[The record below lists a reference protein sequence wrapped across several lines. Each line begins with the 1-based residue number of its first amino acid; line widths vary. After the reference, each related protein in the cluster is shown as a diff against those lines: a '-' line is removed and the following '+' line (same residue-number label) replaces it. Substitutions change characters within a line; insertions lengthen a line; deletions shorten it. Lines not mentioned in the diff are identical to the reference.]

1 MASLY
6 FKIGADY
13 QEVIRLEKELDK
25 LYVKLHSMQ
34 KGDSGF
40 DELVNQ
46 IKNTKKE
53 ISGLNKG
60 IVDAQNKIINEIN
73 NSIAAEKKRIAA
85 SQDVVQA
92 EEKKIAASRKSAA
105 SVEDEVKAATNLD
118 SQMRITVANLEKERA
133 ELAIIAQERK
143 RLQMQESINAITVGD
158 AIDKRLSLTAA
169 EMKHKQTINALNISL
184 RSQVREFNATAGST
198 KQMQANLLNLQRVYD
213 NLTENVRNSPFGE
226 ALRKN
231 IETLNG
237 KVLELESTTGRFGR
251 NVGNYASAFNPLSF
265 QVQQLARE
273 LPSLTIS
280 AQQFFLAISNNLP
293 MLADEIKRARVEY
306 KALLAEGIKG
316 VPVWKQLI
324 KSVASWQTALVVGI
338 TLLTAYGKEI
348 VNFFKR
354 IFTGKKAFDEYA
366 AAQKNLNEAILDGK
380 AKAQQEV
387 AVLKSLYAATQDVT
401 RSIEER
407 RKSAIK
413 IQELYPEYL
422 SNLTTEQILAG
433 KAKDSYDEL
442 FKSILKIAQAKSF
455 ENKISE
461 NASKITE
468 ITGTKGYKDIERY
481 QKILDQM
488 FEGADKMSIEELK
501 RSIESTISNLER
513 VDMDFATKLKD
524 AMGDID
530 KVSWSPLLIRY
541 EKQLAIAKSGLK
553 KATKTFKKTNEELYE
568 ELTKDG
574 GTPVGAVKVL
584 TQESEGLLDELVK
597 NIDVNTVKAKSL
609 IEKQKNLI
617 KHLQE
622 TMPEDTYE
630 NIVKKNKAI
639 EREKK
644 ILEKYEKA
652 GVEKPKDYTDRLH
665 KQEEDISRE
674 VEDLQNAIEQARINA
689 MKEGSEKILAQ
700 MKLDHEKEI
709 QEIDRQKQDYIRKI
723 ADNQKTE
730 FKSKPENKNK
740 KFDYASALK
749 NAAAE
754 AAPKFAELQNAVLEK
769 QAQDNQKLIDQEILG
784 LNDYLKKYGN
794 YQQKKLAI
802 TQKYQ
807 KKAAQTTSMNEKLS
821 LRGEFKKAMSELD
834 VEEFKKNLN
843 WEQIFGDL
851 DRVAYST
858 LQNLKNSLQQYIQES
873 KTALDPTDLK
883 NLVEAYNE
891 LDRKINELK
900 PGEALKAA
908 FGNYQNANADYQ
920 KAKDDLRKVESGQT
934 VYAGLEYDPKSQKL
948 VEVVLDLAKAEKK
961 LTEAEQRRYEAQ
973 ARLTEATHEYA
984 AKAREGFDAA
994 KAFTGALE
1002 SFGVNIPE
1010 EISGAFEGVD
1020 QIISGLETV
1029 DFNKP
1034 FSIVTSGFKVIG
1046 GIGKAIGSLFGIGN
1060 KDAKLSKQIKRLQ
1073 EYVTDLQA
1081 TYEKLQ
1087 KVIERQLG
1095 GTTGSQAK
1103 AQLNNLKAQRDA
1115 IDQMRIKEEEKK
1127 KTDRNAVKEYEK
1139 QIAELDDQIK
1149 YFYEDLFSQEF
1160 DATLKD
1166 WSSSIASALV
1176 SAFAAGED
1184 AAAAFDNSVNDII
1197 KNLVSRMIELQ
1208 VIQPAMEK
1216 LRKYL
1221 FGEDGQSGAFG
1232 DGQLSVKDMEGLTA
1246 QFAALQGTVGTSKG
1260 LWNSMVRAAKDAGFD
1275 LMGEAE
1281 GKKQTGTSK
1290 GYEAMSQDTGSEL
1303 NGRFTAIQSD
1313 VRGIYNN
1320 LNEHIARF
1328 KQFMLSHTGIDMN
1341 IRWLLNKT
1349 SELRSMAEASMIHL
1363 QYIRKHTEETVNV
1376 IKTETNPILKRISN
1390 SLGGS

>member
-251 NVGNYASAFNPLSF
+251 NVGNYASAFNLLSF

-293 MLADEIKRARVEY
+293 MLADEIKRASIEY
-306 KALLAEGIKG
+306 KALLAQGIKG

-338 TLLTAYGKEI
+338 TLITAYGKEI
-348 VNFFKR
+348 GGFFKNL
-354 IFTGKKAFDEYA
+354 FSGKNTFDATAISTKA
-366 AAQKNLNEAILDGK
+366 LNEAMSEG
-380 AKAQQEV
+380 AKNAQAEIV
-387 AVLKSLYAATQDVT
+387 KLKLLYSATQNA
-401 RSIEER
+401 
-407 RKSAIK
+407 SASMEDRIAAAK
-413 IQELYPEYL
+413 ELKRLYPEYL
-422 SNLTTEQILAG
+422 GSLSNEEILAG
-433 KAKDSYDEL
+433 NAANAYARMTEETMRSAKAKAA
-442 FKSILKIAQAKSF
+442 F
-455 ENKISE
+455 NKIV
-461 NASKITE
+461 E
-468 ITGTKGYKDIERY
+468 IEG
-481 QKILDQM
+481 QKIDIINSNDYKKIQESINSVERITADMNKAILG
-488 FEGADKMSIEELK
+488 GADKGI
-501 RSIESTISNLER
+501 
-513 VDMDFATKLKD
+513 
-524 AMGDID
+524 ID
-530 KVSWSPLLIRY
+530 SYKN
-541 EKQLAIAKSGLK
+541 AI
-553 KATKTFKKTNEELYE
+553 NE
-568 ELTKDG
+568 
-574 GTPVGAVKVL
+574 
-584 TQESEGLLDELVK
+584 
-597 NIDVNTVKAKSL
+597 
-609 IEKQKNLI
+609 IEKQVSASYDRLEDKI
-617 KHLQE
+617 KE
-622 TMPEDTYE
+622 TTGEDVDLVGYLDGLEATME
-630 NIVKKNKAI
+630 SLKKYIGVSDVMDFKASSSTMGI
-639 EREKK
+639 
-644 ILEKYEKA
+644 
-652 GVEKPKDYTDRLH
+652 PKDYTDTLS
-665 KQEEDISRE
+665 KQGEDIFRE

-689 MKEGSEKILAQ
+689 MKEGSEKTLAQ
-700 MKLDHEKEI
+700 MRLDHKKEI
-709 QEIDRQKQDYIRKI
+709 QEIDRQKQDYIQKVT
-723 ADNQKTE
+723 DNEKTKFE
-730 FKSKPENKNK
+730 SKLENKGK

-749 NAAAE
+749 NAEAE
-754 AAPKFAELQNAVLEK
+754 AAPKFAELQNAILEK
-769 QAQDNQKLIDQEILG
+769 QVQDNQKLIDQEIQG

-802 TQKYQ
+802 TEEYQ
-807 KKAAQTTSMNEKLS
+807 KKTAQTTSINEKLS
-821 LRGEFKKAMSELD
+821 LREGFKKAMSELD
-834 VEEFKKNLN
+834 VEEFKKSLN
-843 WEQIFGDL
+843 WELIFGDL

-883 NLVEAYNE
+883 NLVEAYDE

-934 VYAGLEYDPKSQKL
+934 VYAGLKYDPKSKKL

-973 ARLTEATHEYA
+973 AKLTEATHEYA

-1002 SFGVNIPE
+1002 NFGINIPE
-1010 EISGAFEGVD
+1010 KISGAFEGVD

-1029 DFNKP
+1029 DFSKP
-1034 FSIVTSGFKVIG
+1034 FSIVTGGFKVIG
-1046 GIGKAIGSLFGIGN
+1046 GIGKVIGSLFGIGN

-1081 TYEKLQ
+1081 TYEKLE

-1160 DATLKD
+1160 DASLKD

-1328 KQFMLSHTGIDMN
+1328 KQFMISHTGIDMN
-1341 IRWLLNKT
+1341 ISRLLT
-1349 SELRSMAEASMIHL
+1349 RSTELRSMAETSMIHL
-1363 QYIRKHTEETVNV
+1363 QYIRKNTEEAVNV
-1376 IKTETNPILKRISN
+1376 IRTETNPILKRISN

>member
-25 LYVKLHSMQ
+25 LYVKLHSMK

-40 DELVNQ
+40 DDLVNQ

-85 SQDVVQA
+85 SQEVVQA
-92 EEKKIAASRKSAA
+92 EEKKIAASRLSAA

-158 AIDKRLSLTAA
+158 AIDKRLSLTSA

-184 RSQVREFNATAGST
+184 RSQVREFNATEGST

-231 IETLNG
+231 IENLNK

-265 QVQQLARE
+265 QVQQVARE

-293 MLADEIKRARVEY
+293 MLADEIKRASIEY
-306 KALLAEGIKG
+306 KALLAQGIKG

-338 TLLTAYGKEI
+338 TLITAYGKEI
-348 VNFFKR
+348 GGFFKNL
-354 IFTGKKAFDEYA
+354 FSGKNTFDATAISTKA
-366 AAQKNLNEAILDGK
+366 LNEAMSEG
-380 AKAQQEV
+380 AKNAQAEIV
-387 AVLKSLYAATQDVT
+387 KLKLLYSATQNA
-401 RSIEER
+401 
-407 RKSAIK
+407 SASMEDRIAAAK
-413 IQELYPEYL
+413 ELKRLYPEYL
-422 SNLTTEQILAG
+422 GSLSNEEILAG
-433 KAKDSYDEL
+433 NAANAYARMTEETMRSAKAKAA
-442 FKSILKIAQAKSF
+442 F
-455 ENKISE
+455 NKIV
-461 NASKITE
+461 E
-468 ITGTKGYKDIERY
+468 IEG
-481 QKILDQM
+481 QKIDIINSNDYKKIQESINSVERITADMNKAILG
-488 FEGADKMSIEELK
+488 GADKGI
-501 RSIESTISNLER
+501 
-513 VDMDFATKLKD
+513 
-524 AMGDID
+524 ID
-530 KVSWSPLLIRY
+530 SYKN
-541 EKQLAIAKSGLK
+541 AI
-553 KATKTFKKTNEELYE
+553 NE
-568 ELTKDG
+568 
-574 GTPVGAVKVL
+574 
-584 TQESEGLLDELVK
+584 
-597 NIDVNTVKAKSL
+597 
-609 IEKQKNLI
+609 IEKQVSASYDRLEDKI
-617 KHLQE
+617 KE
-622 TMPEDTYE
+622 TTGEDVDLVGYLDGLEATME
-630 NIVKKNKAI
+630 SLKKYIGVSDVMDFKASSSTMGI
-639 EREKK
+639 
-644 ILEKYEKA
+644 
-652 GVEKPKDYTDRLH
+652 PKDYTDRLH

-769 QAQDNQKLIDQEILG
+769 QAQDNQKLIDQEIQG

-802 TQKYQ
+802 TQEYQ

-1010 EISGAFEGVD
+1010 EISGAFKGVD

-1029 DFNKP
+1029 DFSKP
-1034 FSIVTSGFKVIG
+1034 FSIVTGGFKVIG
-1046 GIGKAIGSLFGIGN
+1046 GIGKVIGSLFGIGN

-1232 DGQLSVKDMEGLTA
+1232 DGQLSVKDMEGLTS
-1246 QFAALQGTVGTSKG
+1246 QFAALQGTVGTSKS
-1260 LWNSMVRAAKDAGFD
+1260 LWNSMVKAAKDAGFD

-1328 KQFMLSHTGIDMN
+1328 KQFMISHTGIDMN
-1341 IRWLLNKT
+1341 IRRLLNKT

>member
-251 NVGNYASAFNPLSF
+251 NVGNYALAFNPLSF

-293 MLADEIKRARVEY
+293 MLADEIKRANIEY
-306 KALLAEGIKG
+306 KALLAQGIKG

-338 TLLTAYGKEI
+338 TLITAYGKEI
-348 VNFFKR
+348 GGFFKNL
-354 IFTGKKAFDEYA
+354 FSGKNTFDATAISTKA
-366 AAQKNLNEAILDGK
+366 LNEAMSEG
-380 AKAQQEV
+380 AKNAQAEIV
-387 AVLKSLYAATQDVT
+387 KLKLLYSATQNA
-401 RSIEER
+401 
-407 RKSAIK
+407 SASMEDRIAAAK
-413 IQELYPEYL
+413 ELKRLYPEYL
-422 SNLTTEQILAG
+422 GNLSNEEILAG
-433 KAKDSYDEL
+433 NAANAYKNLATAIIETSK
-442 FKSILKIAQAKSF
+442 AQAAREMIVKNYSDVIKI
-455 ENKISE
+455 ESSKEYNTILLYQKKIEDAQNKINELTSRGIGEGSPLIRGLKANINAFSNVIKQESE
-461 NASKITE
+461 SIRKNMDIPDTFEDVGQYINALNKSSKDLASKIKIPYLIDNKGIKE
-468 ITGTKGYKDIERY
+468 IKG
-481 QKILDQM
+481 KIQ
-488 FEGADKMSIEELK
+488 
-501 RSIESTISNLER
+501 R
-513 VDMDFATKLKD
+513 
-524 AMGDID
+524 
-530 KVSWSPLLIRY
+530 
-541 EKQLAIAKSGLK
+541 
-553 KATKTFKKTNEELYE
+553 
-568 ELTKDG
+568 
-574 GTPVGAVKVL
+574 
-584 TQESEGLLDELVK
+584 
-597 NIDVNTVKAKSL
+597 
-609 IEKQKNLI
+609 
-617 KHLQE
+617 
-622 TMPEDTYE
+622 DT
-630 NIVKKNKAI
+630 
-639 EREKK
+639 
-644 ILEKYEKA
+644 
-652 GVEKPKDYTDRLH
+652 KDYTDTLS
-665 KQEEDISRE
+665 KQGEDIFRE

-689 MKEGSEKILAQ
+689 MKEGSEKTLAQ
-700 MKLDHEKEI
+700 MRLDHKKEI
-709 QEIDRQKQDYIRKI
+709 QEIDRQKQDYIQKV
-723 ADNQKTE
+723 ADNEKTKFE
-730 FKSKPENKNK
+730 SKLENKDK

-749 NAAAE
+749 NAEAE
-754 AAPKFAELQNAVLEK
+754 AAPKFAELQNAILEK
-769 QAQDNQKLIDQEILG
+769 QVQDNQKLIDQEIQG

-802 TQKYQ
+802 TEEYQ
-807 KKAAQTTSMNEKLS
+807 KKTAQTTSINEKLS
-821 LRGEFKKAMSELD
+821 LREEFKKAMSELD
-834 VEEFKKNLN
+834 VEEFKKSLN
-843 WEQIFGDL
+843 WELIFGDL

-883 NLVEAYNE
+883 NLVEAYDE

-934 VYAGLEYDPKSQKL
+934 VYAGLKYDPKSKKL

-973 ARLTEATHEYA
+973 AKLTEATHEYA

-1002 SFGVNIPE
+1002 NFGINIPE
-1010 EISGAFEGVD
+1010 KISGAFEGVD

-1029 DFNKP
+1029 DFSKP
-1034 FSIVTSGFKVIG
+1034 FSIVTGGFKVIG

-1081 TYEKLQ
+1081 TYEKLE

-1160 DATLKD
+1160 DASLKD

-1197 KNLVSRMIELQ
+1197 KNLVSKMIDLQ
-1208 VIQPAMEK
+1208 VIQPAMEN

-1221 FGEDGQSGAFG
+1221 FGEDGQSGVFG
-1232 DGQLSVKDMEGLTA
+1232 DGQLSVKDMEGLTS
-1246 QFAALQGTVGTSKG
+1246 QFAALQGTVGTSKS
-1260 LWNSMVRAAKDAGFD
+1260 LWNSMVKAAKDAGFD

-1313 VRGIYNN
+1313 VRGIYNY

-1328 KQFMLSHTGIDMN
+1328 KQFMISHTGIDMN
-1341 IRWLLNKT
+1341 ISRLLT
-1349 SELRSMAEASMIHL
+1349 RSTELRSMAETSMIHL
-1363 QYIRKHTEETVNV
+1363 QYIRKNTEEAVNV
-1376 IKTETNPILKRISN
+1376 IRTETNPILKRISN

>member
-1 MASLY
+1 M
-6 FKIGADY
+6 
-13 QEVIRLEKELDK
+13 
-25 LYVKLHSMQ
+25 
-34 KGDSGF
+34 
-40 DELVNQ
+40 
-46 IKNTKKE
+46 
-53 ISGLNKG
+53 
-60 IVDAQNKIINEIN
+60 
-73 NSIAAEKKRIAA
+73 
-85 SQDVVQA
+85 
-92 EEKKIAASRKSAA
+92 
-105 SVEDEVKAATNLD
+105 
-118 SQMRITVANLEKERA
+118 
-133 ELAIIAQERK
+133 
-143 RLQMQESINAITVGD
+143 
-158 AIDKRLSLTAA
+158 
-169 EMKHKQTINALNISL
+169 
-184 RSQVREFNATAGST
+184 
-198 KQMQANLLNLQRVYD
+198 
-213 NLTENVRNSPFGE
+213 
-226 ALRKN
+226 
-231 IETLNG
+231 
-237 KVLELESTTGRFGR
+237 
-251 NVGNYASAFNPLSF
+251 
-265 QVQQLARE
+265 
-273 LPSLTIS
+273 
-280 AQQFFLAISNNLP
+280 
-293 MLADEIKRARVEY
+293 
-306 KALLAEGIKG
+306 
-316 VPVWKQLI
+316 
-324 KSVASWQTALVVGI
+324 
-338 TLLTAYGKEI
+338 
-348 VNFFKR
+348 
-354 IFTGKKAFDEYA
+354 
-366 AAQKNLNEAILDGK
+366 
-380 AKAQQEV
+380 
-387 AVLKSLYAATQDVT
+387 
-401 RSIEER
+401 
-407 RKSAIK
+407 
-413 IQELYPEYL
+413 
-422 SNLTTEQILAG
+422 
-433 KAKDSYDEL
+433 
-442 FKSILKIAQAKSF
+442 
-455 ENKISE
+455 
-461 NASKITE
+461 
-468 ITGTKGYKDIERY
+468 
-481 QKILDQM
+481 
-488 FEGADKMSIEELK
+488 
-501 RSIESTISNLER
+501 
-513 VDMDFATKLKD
+513 
-524 AMGDID
+524 
-530 KVSWSPLLIRY
+530 
-541 EKQLAIAKSGLK
+541 
-553 KATKTFKKTNEELYE
+553 
-568 ELTKDG
+568 
-574 GTPVGAVKVL
+574 
-584 TQESEGLLDELVK
+584 
-597 NIDVNTVKAKSL
+597 
-609 IEKQKNLI
+609 
-617 KHLQE
+617 
-622 TMPEDTYE
+622 
-630 NIVKKNKAI
+630 
-639 EREKK
+639 
-644 ILEKYEKA
+644 
-652 GVEKPKDYTDRLH
+652 
-665 KQEEDISRE
+665 
-674 VEDLQNAIEQARINA
+674 
-689 MKEGSEKILAQ
+689 
-700 MKLDHEKEI
+700 
-709 QEIDRQKQDYIRKI
+709 
-723 ADNQKTE
+723 
-730 FKSKPENKNK
+730 
-740 KFDYASALK
+740 
-749 NAAAE
+749 
-754 AAPKFAELQNAVLEK
+754 
-769 QAQDNQKLIDQEILG
+769 
-784 LNDYLKKYGN
+784 
-794 YQQKKLAI
+794 
-802 TQKYQ
+802 
-807 KKAAQTTSMNEKLS
+807 
-821 LRGEFKKAMSELD
+821 
-834 VEEFKKNLN
+834 
-843 WEQIFGDL
+843 
-851 DRVAYST
+851 
-858 LQNLKNSLQQYIQES
+858 
-873 KTALDPTDLK
+873 
-883 NLVEAYNE
+883 VEAYNE

-1341 IRWLLNKT
+1341 IRRLLNKT

>member
-231 IETLNG
+231 IENLNS
-237 KVLELESTTGRFGR
+237 KVLELESSTGRFGR
-251 NVGNYASAFNPLSF
+251 NVGNYASGFSPLAF
-265 QVQQLARE
+265 QVQQIARE

-280 AQQFFLAISNNLP
+280 ARQFFLAISNNLP
-293 MLADEIKRARVEY
+293 MLADEIKKAKIEY
-306 KALLAEGIKG
+306 VALKAEGIKG

-324 KSVASWQTALVVGI
+324 KAALLWQTALVVGI

-348 VNFFKR
+348 GGFFKNL
-354 IFTGKKAFDEYA
+354 FSGKKTFDA
-366 AAQKNLNEAILDGK
+366 TAISTKALNEAMAEG
-380 AKAQQEV
+380 AKNAQKEITK
-387 AVLKSLYAATQDVT
+387 LKLLYGATQNT
-401 RSIEER
+401 S
-407 RKSAIK
+407 KSTKDRIAAAK
-413 IQELYPEYL
+413 ELKRLYPEYL
-422 SNLTTEQILAG
+422 GHMSNEEILAG
-433 KAKDSYDEL
+433 KAAGAYKKLAASIIEKAKANAAEKKITENQTKILEL
-442 FKSILKIAQAKSF
+442 EAKIQEKNTEISKTDIELMKKKAAGPTSATIFSGYEAQTGQSFGVAKA
-455 ENKISE
+455 ENKIKRLREEITATNEEIDALNKSSE
-461 NASKITE
+461 ILASKI
-468 ITGTKGYKDIERY
+468 
-481 QKILDQM
+481 Q
-488 FEGADKMSIEELK
+488 
-501 RSIESTISNLER
+501 
-513 VDMDFATKLKD
+513 
-524 AMGDID
+524 
-530 KVSWSPLLIRY
+530 VS
-541 EKQLAIAKSGLK
+541 
-553 KATKTFKKTNEELYE
+553 
-568 ELTKDG
+568 D
-574 GTPVGAVKVL
+574 
-584 TQESEGLLDELVK
+584 
-597 NIDVNTVKAKSL
+597 L
-609 IEKQKNLI
+609 IEPDK
-617 KHLQE
+617 
-622 TMPEDTYE
+622 T
-630 NIVKKNKAI
+630 KKSI
-639 EREKK
+639 
-644 ILEKYEKA
+644 
-652 GVEKPKDYTDRLH
+652 KDYTDTLP
-665 KQEEDISRE
+665 KQGEDISRE
-674 VEDLQNAIEQARINA
+674 VENLQNAIVQAQINA
-689 MKEGSEKILAQ
+689 MKEGSEKTLAQ
-700 MKLDHEKEI
+700 MRMDHKKEI
-709 QEIDRQKQDYIRKI
+709 QEIDRQKQDYIQKV
-723 ADNQKTE
+723 ADNEKIKFE
-730 FKSKPENKNK
+730 SKLENKGK

-749 NAAAE
+749 NAEAE
-754 AAPKFAELQNAVLEK
+754 AAPKFAELQNAILEK
-769 QAQDNQKLIDQEILG
+769 QVQDNQKLIDQEIQG

-802 TQKYQ
+802 TEEYQ
-807 KKAAQTTSMNEKLS
+807 KKIAQTTSINEKLS
-821 LRGEFKKAMSELD
+821 LREEFKKAMSELD
-834 VEEFKKNLN
+834 VEEFKKSLN
-843 WEQIFGDL
+843 WELIFGDL

-883 NLVEAYNE
+883 NLVEAYDE

-920 KAKDDLRKVESGQT
+920 KAKDDLQKVESGQT
-934 VYAGLEYDPKSQKL
+934 VYAGLKYDPKSKKL

-973 ARLTEATHEYA
+973 AKLTEATHEYA

-1002 SFGVNIPE
+1002 DFGINIPE

-1029 DFNKP
+1029 DFSKP
-1034 FSIVTSGFKVIG
+1034 FSIVTGGFKVIG

-1081 TYEKLQ
+1081 TYEKLE

-1160 DATLKD
+1160 DASLKD

-1197 KNLVSRMIELQ
+1197 KNLVSKMIDLQ
-1208 VIQPAMEK
+1208 VIQPAMEN

-1221 FGEDGQSGAFG
+1221 FGEDGQSGVFG
-1232 DGQLSVKDMEGLTA
+1232 DGQLSVKDMEGLTS
-1246 QFAALQGTVGTSKG
+1246 QFAALQGTVGTSKS
-1260 LWNSMVRAAKDAGFD
+1260 LWNSMVKAAKDAGFD

-1328 KQFMLSHTGIDMN
+1328 KQFMISHTGIDMN
-1341 IRWLLNKT
+1341 ISRLLT
-1349 SELRSMAEASMIHL
+1349 RSTELRSMAETSMIHL
-1363 QYIRKHTEETVNV
+1363 QYIRKNTEEAVNV
-1376 IKTETNPILKRISN
+1376 IRTETNPILKRISN

>member
-25 LYVKLHSMQ
+25 LYVKLHSMK

-40 DELVNQ
+40 DDLVNQ

-85 SQDVVQA
+85 SQEVVQA
-92 EEKKIAASRKSAA
+92 EEKKIAASRLSAA

-158 AIDKRLSLTAA
+158 AIDKRLSLTSA

-184 RSQVREFNATAGST
+184 RSQVREFNATEGST

-231 IETLNG
+231 IENLNK

-265 QVQQLARE
+265 QVQQVARE

-306 KALLAEGIKG
+306 KALQAAGQKG
-316 VPVWKQLI
+316 VPVWAQLI
-324 KSVASWQTALVVGI
+324 KSAISWQTALVVGI
-338 TLLTAYGKEI
+338 TLITAYGKEI
-348 VNFFKR
+348 GNFFKG
-354 IFTGKKAFDEYA
+354 IFTGKKAFDA
-366 AAQKNLNEAILDGK
+366 AKISKEALNGAMAEGIKNAQNEIVK
-380 AKAQQEV
+380 
-387 AVLKSLYAATQDVT
+387 LKLLYNATQDISK
-401 RSIEER
+401 SISNRTVAAKELKR
-407 RKSAIK
+407 
-413 IQELYPEYL
+413 LYPEYL
-422 SNLTTEQILAG
+422 GNLSTEEILTG
-433 KAKDSYDEL
+433 KAADAYDRMVERIIKL
-442 FKSILKIAQAKSF
+442 AKARAAM
-455 ENKISE
+455 NKI
-461 NASKITE
+461 
-468 ITGTKGYKDIERY
+468 
-481 QKILDQM
+481 Q
-488 FEGADKMSIEELK
+488 SIEEQKIDIVESSEYKELK
-501 RSIESTISNLER
+501 KIYDLQGSITSEMNNAITKGVDEGIVKSYQNAIDELYDKTIPLLEKLKKKIKESTD
-513 VDMDFATKLKD
+513 VDINSFGFGST
-524 AMGDID
+524 
-530 KVSWSPLLIRY
+530 
-541 EKQLAIAKSGLK
+541 GL
-553 KATKTFKKTNEELYE
+553 
-568 ELTKDG
+568 
-574 GTPVGAVKVL
+574 
-584 TQESEGLLDELVK
+584 GLHEYLRQLDEATDDIK
-597 NIDVNTVKAKSL
+597 KRIDVSDL
-609 IEKQKNLI
+609 IEPDKTTKSI
-617 KHLQE
+617 KS
-622 TMPEDTYE
+622 
-630 NIVKKNKAI
+630 
-639 EREKK
+639 
-644 ILEKYEKA
+644 
-652 GVEKPKDYTDRLH
+652 YTDRLH

-689 MKEGSEKILAQ
+689 MKEGSDKILAQ

-769 QAQDNQKLIDQEILG
+769 QALDNQKLIDQEIQG

-802 TQKYQ
+802 TQEYQ

-984 AKAREGFDAA
+984 VKAREGFDAA

-1010 EISGAFEGVD
+1010 ETSGVFEGVD

-1034 FSIVTSGFKVIG
+1034 FSIVTGGFKVLG
-1046 GIGKAIGSLFGIGN
+1046 GIGKVIGSLFGIGN

-1341 IRWLLNKT
+1341 IRRLLNKT

>member
-1 MASLY
+1 
-6 FKIGADY
+6 
-13 QEVIRLEKELDK
+13 
-25 LYVKLHSMQ
+25 
-34 KGDSGF
+34 
-40 DELVNQ
+40 
-46 IKNTKKE
+46 
-53 ISGLNKG
+53 
-60 IVDAQNKIINEIN
+60 
-73 NSIAAEKKRIAA
+73 
-85 SQDVVQA
+85 
-92 EEKKIAASRKSAA
+92 
-105 SVEDEVKAATNLD
+105 
-118 SQMRITVANLEKERA
+118 
-133 ELAIIAQERK
+133 
-143 RLQMQESINAITVGD
+143 
-158 AIDKRLSLTAA
+158 
-169 EMKHKQTINALNISL
+169 
-184 RSQVREFNATAGST
+184 
-198 KQMQANLLNLQRVYD
+198 MQANLLNLQRVYD

-231 IETLNG
+231 IENLNK

-265 QVQQLARE
+265 QVQQVARE

-293 MLADEIKRARVEY
+293 MLADEIKRASIEY
-306 KALLAEGIKG
+306 KALLAQGIKG

-338 TLLTAYGKEI
+338 TLITAYGKEI
-348 VNFFKR
+348 GGFFKNL
-354 IFTGKKAFDEYA
+354 FSGKNTFDATAISTKA
-366 AAQKNLNEAILDGK
+366 LNEAMSEG
-380 AKAQQEV
+380 AKNAQAEIV
-387 AVLKSLYAATQDVT
+387 KLKLLYSATQNA
-401 RSIEER
+401 
-407 RKSAIK
+407 SASMEDRIAAAK
-413 IQELYPEYL
+413 ELKRLYPEYL
-422 SNLTTEQILAG
+422 GSLSNEEILAG
-433 KAKDSYDEL
+433 NAANAYARMTEETMRSAKAKAA
-442 FKSILKIAQAKSF
+442 F
-455 ENKISE
+455 NKIV
-461 NASKITE
+461 E
-468 ITGTKGYKDIERY
+468 IEG
-481 QKILDQM
+481 QKIDIINSNDYKKIQESINSVERITADMNKAILG
-488 FEGADKMSIEELK
+488 GADKGI
-501 RSIESTISNLER
+501 
-513 VDMDFATKLKD
+513 
-524 AMGDID
+524 ID
-530 KVSWSPLLIRY
+530 SYKN
-541 EKQLAIAKSGLK
+541 AI
-553 KATKTFKKTNEELYE
+553 NE
-568 ELTKDG
+568 
-574 GTPVGAVKVL
+574 
-584 TQESEGLLDELVK
+584 
-597 NIDVNTVKAKSL
+597 
-609 IEKQKNLI
+609 IEKQVSASYDRLEDKI
-617 KHLQE
+617 KE
-622 TMPEDTYE
+622 TTGEDVDLVGYLDGLEATME
-630 NIVKKNKAI
+630 SLKKYIGVSDVMDFKASSSTMGI
-639 EREKK
+639 
-644 ILEKYEKA
+644 
-652 GVEKPKDYTDRLH
+652 PKDYTDRLH

-769 QAQDNQKLIDQEILG
+769 QAQDNQKLIDQEIQG

-802 TQKYQ
+802 TQEYQ

-1010 EISGAFEGVD
+1010 EISGAFKGVD

-1029 DFNKP
+1029 DFSKP
-1034 FSIVTSGFKVIG
+1034 FSIVTGGFKVIG
-1046 GIGKAIGSLFGIGN
+1046 GIGKVIGSLFGIGN

-1232 DGQLSVKDMEGLTA
+1232 DGQLSVKDMEGLTS
-1246 QFAALQGTVGTSKG
+1246 QFAALQGTVGTSKS
-1260 LWNSMVRAAKDAGFD
+1260 LWNSMVKAAKDAGFD

-1328 KQFMLSHTGIDMN
+1328 KQFMISHTGIDMN
-1341 IRWLLNKT
+1341 ISRLLT
-1349 SELRSMAEASMIHL
+1349 RSTELRSMAETSMIHL
-1363 QYIRKHTEETVNV
+1363 QYIRKNTEEAVNV
-1376 IKTETNPILKRISN
+1376 IRTETNPILKRISN

>member
-1 MASLY
+1 M
-6 FKIGADY
+6 K
-13 QEVIRLEKELDK
+13 
-25 LYVKLHSMQ
+25 

-40 DELVNQ
+40 DDLVNQ

-85 SQDVVQA
+85 SQEVVQA
-92 EEKKIAASRKSAA
+92 EEKKIAASRLSAA

-158 AIDKRLSLTAA
+158 AIDKRLSLTSA

-184 RSQVREFNATAGST
+184 RSQVREFNATEGST

-231 IETLNG
+231 IENLNK

-265 QVQQLARE
+265 QVQQVARE

-293 MLADEIKRARVEY
+293 MLADEIKRASIEY
-306 KALLAEGIKG
+306 KALLAQGIKG

-338 TLLTAYGKEI
+338 TLITAYGKEI
-348 VNFFKR
+348 GGFFKNL
-354 IFTGKKAFDEYA
+354 FSGKNTFDATAISTKA
-366 AAQKNLNEAILDGK
+366 LNEAMSEG
-380 AKAQQEV
+380 AKNAQAEIV
-387 AVLKSLYAATQDVT
+387 KLKLLYSATQNA
-401 RSIEER
+401 
-407 RKSAIK
+407 SASMEDRIAAAK
-413 IQELYPEYL
+413 ELKRLYPEYL
-422 SNLTTEQILAG
+422 GSLSNEEILAG
-433 KAKDSYDEL
+433 NAANAYARMTEETMRSAKAKAA
-442 FKSILKIAQAKSF
+442 F
-455 ENKISE
+455 NKIV
-461 NASKITE
+461 E
-468 ITGTKGYKDIERY
+468 IEG
-481 QKILDQM
+481 QKIDIINSNDYKKIQESINSVERITADMNKAILG
-488 FEGADKMSIEELK
+488 GADKGI
-501 RSIESTISNLER
+501 
-513 VDMDFATKLKD
+513 
-524 AMGDID
+524 ID
-530 KVSWSPLLIRY
+530 SYKN
-541 EKQLAIAKSGLK
+541 AI
-553 KATKTFKKTNEELYE
+553 NE
-568 ELTKDG
+568 
-574 GTPVGAVKVL
+574 
-584 TQESEGLLDELVK
+584 
-597 NIDVNTVKAKSL
+597 
-609 IEKQKNLI
+609 IEKQVSASYDRLEDKI
-617 KHLQE
+617 KE
-622 TMPEDTYE
+622 TTGEDVDLVGYLDGLEATME
-630 NIVKKNKAI
+630 SLKKYIGVSDVMDFKASSSTMGI
-639 EREKK
+639 
-644 ILEKYEKA
+644 
-652 GVEKPKDYTDRLH
+652 PKDYTDRLH

-769 QAQDNQKLIDQEILG
+769 QAQDNQKLIDQEIQG

-802 TQKYQ
+802 TQEYQ

-1010 EISGAFEGVD
+1010 EISGAFKGVD

-1029 DFNKP
+1029 DFSKP
-1034 FSIVTSGFKVIG
+1034 FSIVTGGFKVIG
-1046 GIGKAIGSLFGIGN
+1046 GIGKVIGSLFGIGN

-1232 DGQLSVKDMEGLTA
+1232 DGQLSVKDMEGLTS
-1246 QFAALQGTVGTSKG
+1246 QFAALQGTVGTSKS
-1260 LWNSMVRAAKDAGFD
+1260 LWNSMVKAAKDAGFD

-1328 KQFMLSHTGIDMN
+1328 KQFMISHTGIDMN
-1341 IRWLLNKT
+1341 ISRLLT
-1349 SELRSMAEASMIHL
+1349 RSTELRSMAETSMIHL
-1363 QYIRKHTEETVNV
+1363 QYIRKNTEEAVNV
-1376 IKTETNPILKRISN
+1376 IRTETNPILKRISN